1 MVGNEHLF
9 YKFVKN
15 QETFSFFFSFFKDEH
30 AGIDLKEK

>member
-9 YKFVKN
+9 YKFVKKKN
-15 QETFSFFFSFFKDEH
+15 QETFFSFFNDEH